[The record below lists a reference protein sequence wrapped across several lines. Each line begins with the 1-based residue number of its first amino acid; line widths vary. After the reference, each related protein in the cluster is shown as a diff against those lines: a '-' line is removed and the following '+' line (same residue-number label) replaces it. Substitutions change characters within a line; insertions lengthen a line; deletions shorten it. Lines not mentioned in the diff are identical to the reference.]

1 MSALKKNGNMLNILR
16 IAAVTG
22 MLLFTTSC
30 TAHINTPVSKKV
42 NEMPPAAAFT
52 ACEGHR
58 EGDLVTIDG
67 LSGAVITATCKIIE
81 GRLVAVPEGFKAE

>member
-1 MSALKKNGNMLNILR
+1 
-16 IAAVTG
+16 
-22 MLLFTTSC
+22 
-30 TAHINTPVSKKV
+30 
-42 NEMPPAAAFT
+42 MPPAAAFT

>member
-1 MSALKKNGNMLNILR
+1 MLNILK
-16 IAAVTG
+16 IAAIAG
-22 MLLFTTSC
+22 MLPFIASC
-30 TAHINTPVSKKV
+30 AVHIDPPVLKSP

-58 EGDLVTIDG
+58 AGDLVTIDG
-67 LSGAVITATCKIIE
+67 LSGAVITATGKVIE

>member
-1 MSALKKNGNMLNILR
+1 MPALKKNENMLNILR
-16 IAAVTG
+16 IAVVTE
-22 MLLFTTSC
+22 MILSITSC
-30 TAHINTPVSKKV
+30 AAHIDSPVLKDP

>member
-1 MSALKKNGNMLNILR
+1 MLNILK
-16 IAAVTG
+16 IAAIAG
-22 MLLFTTSC
+22 ILIFSASCAARITSP
-30 TAHINTPVSKKV
+30 ALKNS

-52 ACEGHR
+52 ACEDHR